1 MLKKM
6 YYAVAGDPNEK
17 IIKRHRP
24 VAEQINALEKQFEAK
39 SDDELRAL
47 TADFRTRIAEA
58 TVALRDELDEAQK
71 QYMAVLGTDEQKFAR
86 VVRERVRKELLAA
99 EAEILDDILP
109 EAFAAVREASK
120 RTTGMRHYDVQLI
133 GGMVLHSGMIAEQK
147 TGEGKTLVATL
158 PLYLNALVG
167 RGVHLVTPN
176 DYLSKV
182 GLQLMGPIYQTLGM
196 TAAVIQNSAGT
207 PDGGS
212 FMFDPE
218 FPTSDDRFL
227 SLRPVSRYDAY
238 HADITYGT
246 NNEFGFDYLR
256 DNMVTDISRC
266 VQRDLHYAIVDEV
279 DNILIDEARTPLI
292 ISGESRE
299 SSNYYV
305 TFAQVIRTLE
315 PETDYVIN
323 EKDRLATLTEEGI
336 AKLERK
342 LGIENL
348 YSPENFEMIPYL
360 DNALRANVL
369 YKLDRDYIV
378 RDGQEV
384 VIVDEF
390 TGRLM
395 EGRRYS
401 EGLHQA
407 IEAKEGVKV
416 QKESMTLATITFQNF
431 FRMYNKLAGMTGT
444 AKTEEEE
451 FQRIYNLEVVQ
462 VPTYKPVI
470 RDDMPDLVYR
480 NEQAKF
486 GAVLADISDAYKRE
500 QPVLLGTV
508 AIETSEMVSL
518 MLKRNGIDHEVL
530 NAKNHEREATIIAQA
545 GRPGAVTIATNMAG
559 RGVDI
564 LLGGN
569 AEGLARDQLRREGIE
584 LGEVPQRAWNDCLE
598 MIKRGKN
605 PTEVYNTRWA
615 EVLYEKFQETERD
628 KKLVQGLGGL
638 HVVGTERHEARR
650 IDNQLR
656 GRSGRLG
663 DPGTSRFY
671 LSMNDELMRRFGGDR
686 MGSIMER
693 LGLEEDMPIE
703 AGIVSKAIENAQT
716 RVEGYNFDTRKHV
729 LQYDEVV
736 NEQRN
741 RIYEQRRRI
750 LTEPSLQT
758 NIVEMI
764 GQEISHVVTEFTT
777 EEFEDHWKLDDLVQA
792 LKAMFPLPAGF
803 SAEQWKGKTVDQIDE
818 EAVQMAMDA
827 YVAKEQSLSP
837 DLMRIIEKQLM
848 LRAVDM
854 RWIHHLTDLDHLR
867 EGIGL
872 RAFAQVDPLVAYKR
886 EAFDMYADLMD
897 HIRGDIVKSV
907 FAFQMQPSVQTEP
920 SDASATPEGAAVAKP
935 QAPASSSRRA
945 QLAALDSP
953 MAKNVRTN
961 RDAATPQTV
970 RKAGPQL
977 GRNDPCWCGSGK
989 KYKNCHM
996 QKDQQ
1001 QSSGQKVAAK

>member
-1 MLKKM
+1 M
-6 YYAVAGDPNEK
+6 
-17 IIKRHRP
+17 
-24 VAEQINALEKQFEAK
+24 
-39 SDDELRAL
+39 
-47 TADFRTRIAEA
+47 
-58 TVALRDELDEAQK
+58 
-71 QYMAVLGTDEQKFAR
+71 
-86 VVRERVRKELLAA
+86 
-99 EAEILDDILP
+99 
-109 EAFAAVREASK
+109 
-120 RTTGMRHYDVQLI
+120 
-133 GGMVLHSGMIAEQK
+133 
-147 TGEGKTLVATL
+147 
-158 PLYLNALVG
+158 
-167 RGVHLVTPN
+167 
-176 DYLSKV
+176 
-182 GLQLMGPIYQTLGM
+182 
-196 TAAVIQNSAGT
+196 
-207 PDGGS
+207 
-212 FMFDPE
+212 
-218 FPTSDDRFL
+218 
-227 SLRPVSRYDAY
+227 
-238 HADITYGT
+238 
-246 NNEFGFDYLR
+246 
-256 DNMVTDISRC
+256 
-266 VQRDLHYAIVDEV
+266 
-279 DNILIDEARTPLI
+279 
-292 ISGESRE
+292 
-299 SSNYYV
+299 
-305 TFAQVIRTLE
+305 
-315 PETDYVIN
+315 
-323 EKDRLATLTEEGI
+323 
-336 AKLERK
+336 
-342 LGIENL
+342 
-348 YSPENFEMIPYL
+348 
-360 DNALRANVL
+360 L
-369 YKLDRDYIV
+369 YKLDKDYIV

-480 NEQAKF
+480 SQEAKF
-486 GAVLADISDAYKRE
+486 GAVLNDIQGAYERG

-508 AIETSEMVSL
+508 AIETSELVSN
-518 MLKRNGIDHEVL
+518 MLKRRGIPHEVL

-545 GRPGAVTIATNMAG
+545 GRPSAVTIATNMAG

-569 AEGLARDQLRREGIE
+569 AEGMARDQLRKEGVE

-598 MIKRGKN
+598 LVKHGKN
-605 PTEVYNTRWA
+605 PTETYDTRWA
-615 EVLYEKFQETERD
+615 EVLWEKFQETERD

-656 GRSGRLG
+656 GRAGRLG

-671 LSMNDELMRRFGGDR
+671 LSMNDELMRRFGGER

-758 NIVEMI
+758 NIVQMI
-764 GQEISHVVTEFTT
+764 GEEIEEIVGEFTSDDY
-777 EEFEDHWKLDDLVQA
+777 EENWRREDLMQA
-792 LKAMFPLPAGF
+792 LKAIFPLPSGF
-803 SAEQWKGKTVDQIDE
+803 TVAQWQGKTRAQIEDD
-818 EAVQMAMDA
+818 AVKMAMDA
-827 YVAKEQSLSP
+827 YVAKEQALSP
-837 DLMRIIEKQLM
+837 EFMRVIEKQLM

-872 RAFAQVDPLVAYKR
+872 RAFAQVDPVVAYKR

-897 HIRGDIVKSV
+897 DIRGDIVKAV
-907 FAFQMQPSVQTEP
+907 FAFQMQPTQPVAQQAAP
-920 SDASATPEGAAVAKP
+920 DGPASAQPTS
-935 QAPASSSRRA
+935 ASARRS
-945 QLAALDSP
+945 QLAALETP

-961 RDAATPQTV
+961 KDASTPQTV

-989 KYKNCHM
+989 KYKACHM
-996 QKDQQ
+996 KQDEK
-1001 QSSGQKVAAK
+1001 QSSGHKVAAK